1 MAVHDDTLL
10 RRYLDRVSPG
20 GLTGAVEALDET
32 LAKPLEDWL
41 EGAGPAAT
49 GLAKAPADSRLGAV
63 ARQGTEKL
71 AVGGELDPRERAAI
85 EAIIVP
91 DKRPA
96 FDIVDGEIVF
106 PAAIRDG
113 LRGGHHLWRHL
124 VADRDIHARLLAA
137 IPAIGRVELP
147 DQSRIPYAGTG
158 FVVGRGLL
166 MTNRHVAEIF
176 AAGLGERIRFRTGWR
191 AALDLRR
198 ERGGGAGPLLWV
210 RAVRMIHPYWDMA
223 LLEVEGLRAELV
235 PLTLTIEDARDLAG
249 RQIAVIGYPGHDP
262 LRNDPVVQDD
272 LFDRV
277 FGVKRLQPGELNGGG
292 RTQSFGRLVT
302 AATHDCSTLGGNSGS
317 AVIDL
322 ASGRVL
328 AMHFG
333 GRYLDTNFAVP
344 TFELARDER
353 VVDVGVRFGDA
364 APIPPAPDWTSA
376 WHEIEDTM
384 ANDTAPP
391 RGTRPHPPATAAT
404 GGRVTFELP
413 LRISVE
419 LGDAA
424 PRLATGRTE
433 TGTSEERLVEP
444 YRDTNYRTRRGYDEN
459 FLGITVLMPTARDA
473 RVLARLHDGRGT
485 ELKYQNFSILMHAQR
500 RLALVTA
507 ANLTREKR
515 LREPE
520 GEGGYSR
527 RDLSGLSKNDQEK
540 WFLDPRLD
548 ERFQLPDAFFTKDD
562 GAFDKG
568 HLVRREDVAWGR
580 SFEVLRRANGDTY
593 HATNCSPQVMQFNRS
608 TLGDDNWGELED
620 LVLKES
626 ANERLCVFA
635 GPVLSP
641 DDEVFV
647 GRGAGRSER
656 LRARIPSRYWK
667 VVVAR
672 TVDGFAAYG
681 FMLEQDLSSMPLEF
695 AVTENFRRLMVPLV
709 EIEQA
714 TGVDFGDMVRESD
727 AYGADEG
734 RELARR
740 GGLERVPVL
749 ADHVASL
756 AERPTP
762 NVGDDEAAET
772 EEGRR
777 GTEEGLEGVARSWRV
792 ARSLVALR
800 EQVNRLAPQRNDD
813 SDGTIGDASH
823 QGRESDHN
831 PWVTD
836 AEMGVVTALDI
847 THDPHGGCDAWKLAD
862 ALVAA
867 RDCRVKYIIW
877 NRRIVNSSQIGT
889 SPPWT
894 WRSYCGANP
903 HTRHVHISVR
913 ADKTAYDNDSPWPM
927 PT

>member
-1 MAVHDDTLL
+1 MAVRDDTVL
-10 RRYLDRVSPG
+10 RRYLARVSPG
-20 GLTGAVEALDET
+20 GLTGAVEALEET
-32 LAKPLEDWL
+32 LARPLDDGL
-41 EGAGPAAT
+41 EGAGPAA
-49 GLAKAPADSRLGAV
+49 GLAKAPVDSPLGAI
-63 ARQGTEKL
+63 ARQATEKL
-71 AVGGELDPRERAAI
+71 ATGSELDARERAAI

-96 FDIVDGEIVF
+96 FDIVDDEIVF
-106 PAAIRDG
+106 PAAIQDG
-113 LRGGHHLWRHL
+113 RRGGHHLWRHL
-124 VADRDIHARLLAA
+124 VADHEIHARLRAA
-137 IPAIGRVELP
+137 IPAIGRIELP
-147 DQSRIPYAGTG
+147 GQSRIPYAGTG

-166 MTNRHVAEIF
+166 MTNRHVAAIF

-198 ERGGGAGPLLWV
+198 ERGGGPGPLLRV

-223 LLEVEGLRAELV
+223 LLEVEGLGPGLV
-235 PLTLTIEDARDLAG
+235 PLTLAIEDARDLAG

-262 LRNDPVVQDD
+262 LRNDPAVQDD

-277 FGVKRLQPGELNGGG
+277 FGVKRLQPGELDGGR
-292 RTQSFGRLVT
+292 RTQSFGRLVA

-317 AVIDL
+317 AVVDL

-328 AMHFG
+328 AVHFG

-344 TFELARDER
+344 TYELARDGR
-353 VVDVGVRFGDA
+353 VVDAGVGFDGA
-364 APIPPAPDWTSA
+364 APIPPSPDWTNA
-376 WHEIEDTM
+376 WQEIEDTM
-384 ANDTAPP
+384 ADDTAAP
-391 RGTRPHPPATAAT
+391 RGMRPGPSATAGTA
-404 GGRVTFELP
+404 GRVTFEVP
-413 LRISVE
+413 LRILIE

-424 PRLATGRTE
+424 PKLLTGGTE
-433 TGTSEERLVEP
+433 AGAPEERLVEP
-444 YRDTNYRTRRGYDEN
+444 YRDTDYRTRRGYDEN
-459 FLGITVLMPTARDA
+459 FLGISVPMPTARES
-473 RVLARLHDGRGT
+473 RILAQLKNGRGT
-485 ELKYQNFSILMHAQR
+485 ELKYQNFSILMHARR
-500 RLALVTA
+500 RLALITA

-515 LREPE
+515 FREPE
-520 GEGGYSR
+520 GNGGYSR
-527 RDLSGLSKNDQEK
+527 RDLSGLGKNDQEK

-568 HLVRREDVAWGR
+568 HQVRREDVAWGR
-580 SFEVLRRANGDTY
+580 TFEVLRRANGDTY
-593 HATNCSPQVMQFNRS
+593 HVTNCSPQVMQFNRS

-620 LVLKES
+620 LVLKE
-626 ANERLCVFA
+626 AADERLCVFA

-647 GRGAGRSER
+647 GRGTGRGEA

-672 TVDGFAAYG
+672 TADGFAAYG
-681 FMLEQDLSSMPLEF
+681 FMLEQDLAGVPLEF

-714 TGVDFGDMVRESD
+714 TGVDFGDTVRESD
-727 AYGADEG
+727 AYGAEEG

-749 ADHVASL
+749 ADHLASL

-762 NVGDDEAAET
+762 NIGDDEAAET
-772 EEGRR
+772 EEDR
-777 GTEEGLEGVARSWRV
+777 GGIEEGLEGATRPWRV
-792 ARSLVALR
+792 ARSLLVLR
-800 EQVNRLAPQRNDD
+800 AQVNRLAPQRNDD

-836 AEMGVVTALDI
+836 GEVGVVTALDI
-847 THDPHGGCDAWKLAD
+847 THDPQGGCDAGQLAD

-867 RDCRVKYIIW
+867 RDGRVKYIIW
-877 NRRIVNSSQIGT
+877 NRRIINSAQIAN

-894 WRSYCGANP
+894 WRTYRGANP

-913 ADKTAYDNDSPWPM
+913 AEKAAYDDDGPWPM
-927 PT
+927 PA

>member
-1 MAVHDDTLL
+1 MAVRDDTLL
-10 RRYLDRVSPG
+10 RRYLARVSPG
-20 GLTGAVEALDET
+20 GLSGAVAALDET
-32 LAKPLEDWL
+32 LAQPLDDGL
-41 EGAGPAAT
+41 EGVGPAA
-49 GLAKAPADSRLGAV
+49 GLAKAPAGSPLGAV
-63 ARQGTEKL
+63 ARQATEKL
-71 AVGGELDPRERAAI
+71 ATGGDLDPRERAAI

-106 PAAIRDG
+106 PAGMRDG
-113 LRGGHHLWRHL
+113 RRGGHHLWRHL
-124 VADRDIHARLLAA
+124 VADRDIHARLRAA
-137 IPAIGRVELP
+137 IPAIGRIELP
-147 DQSRIPYAGTG
+147 GQSRIPYAGTG

-176 AAGLGERIRFRTGWR
+176 AAGLGEGIRFRTGWR

-198 ERGGGAGPLLWV
+198 ERGGGAGPLLRV
-210 RAVRMIHPYWDMA
+210 RGVRMIHPYWDMA
-223 LLEVEGLRAELV
+223 LLEVEGLRAGLL
-235 PLTLTIEDARDLAG
+235 PLTLAVEDARDLAG

-262 LRNDPVVQDD
+262 LRNDKAVQDD

-277 FGVKRLQPGELNGGG
+277 FGVKRLQPGELDGGR
-292 RTQSFGRLVT
+292 RTQSFGRLVA

-322 ASGRVL
+322 TSGHVL
-328 AMHFG
+328 AVHFG

-344 TFELARDER
+344 AFELARDGR
-353 VVDVGVRFGDA
+353 VVDAGVRFDGD
-364 APIPPAPDWTSA
+364 APIPPAPDWTNT
-376 WHEIEDTM
+376 WQEIENTM
-384 ANDTAPP
+384 ADDTAAP
-391 RGTRPHPPATAAT
+391 RGTRPRSPAMTAIS
-404 GGRVTFELP
+404 GRVTFEVP
-413 LRISVE
+413 LRISIE
-419 LGDAA
+419 LGAAA
-424 PRLATGRTE
+424 PQLATAATE
-433 TGTSEERLVEP
+433 AGTSEERLLEP
-444 YRDTNYRTRRGYDEN
+444 YRDTDYRTRRGYDEN
-459 FLGITVLMPTARDA
+459 FLGISVPMPTARNA
-473 RVLARLHDGRGT
+473 RVLARLKDGRGT

-507 ANLTREKR
+507 ANLAREKR

-520 GEGGYSR
+520 GDGGYSR
-527 RDLSGLSKNDQEK
+527 RDLSGLGKNDQEK

-548 ERFQLPDAFFTKDD
+548 ERFQLPDAFFTKDE

-593 HATNCSPQVMQFNRS
+593 HVTNCSPQVAQFNRS
-608 TLGDDNWGELED
+608 TLGDDNWGELEE
-620 LVLKES
+620 LVLKE
-626 ANERLCVFA
+626 AADERLCVFA

-647 GRGAGRSER
+647 GRGTGRGEQ

-672 TVDGFAAYG
+672 TADGFAAYG
-681 FMLEQDLSSMPLEF
+681 FMLEQDLSGVPLEF
-695 AVTENFRRLMVPLV
+695 AVMENFRQLMVPLV

-714 TGVDFGDMVRESD
+714 TGVDFGDTVRESD
-727 AYGADEG
+727 AYGTEEG

-740 GGLERVPVL
+740 GGLERVPII
-749 ADHVASL
+749 ADHVAIL

-772 EEGRR
+772 GEDRR
-777 GTEEGLEGVARSWRV
+777 SIEEGLEGTARRWRV
-792 ARSLVALR
+792 ARSLIALR

-823 QGRESDHN
+823 HSRDSDHN
-831 PWVTD
+831 PWVSD
-836 AEMGVVTALDI
+836 GELGVVTALDI
-847 THDPHGGCDAWKLAD
+847 THDPQGDCDAGKLAD

-867 RDCRVKYIIW
+867 RDGRVKFIIW

-889 SPPWT
+889 TPPWT
-894 WRSYCGANP
+894 WRGYRGANP

-913 ADKTAYDNDSPWPM
+913 SDKASYDDDRPWPM
-927 PT
+927 PA